1 MKASQQSIGLSKPR
15 LKTNQAEL
23 ANYTW
28 WPAMEEEGQLDLYQL
43 DLCLLK
49 KVDPLF

>member
-1 MKASQQSIGLSKPR
+1 MAK
-15 LKTNQAEL
+15 
-23 ANYTW
+23 YTW
-28 WPAMEEEGQLDLYQL
+28 WPAMEEKGQLDLGQM